1 MRTEVG
7 ATRERI
13 RQQTLIAAIN
23 SIQFSETVC
32 SPFRRSTDRREGW
45 EAARKAGSLHRRRG
59 SDGR

>member
-13 RQQTLIAAIN
+13 RQQVLIEAIN
-23 SIQFSETVC
+23 TIQLSETVC
-32 SPFRRSTDRREGW
+32 SPFCRSAVRREGW
-45 EAARKAGSLHRRRG
+45 EAARKAGPLHRRRG

>member
-13 RQQTLIAAIN
+13 RQQALIAAIN
-23 SIQFSETVC
+23 TIQPSEAAR
-32 SPFRRSTDRREGW
+32 SPFRRSTVRREGW